1 MDELRFHPDAVS
13 ELDQSITWYMNHSP
27 AVAQRFVVAIE
38 DTISK
43 ITAAS
48 DRFPKIAS
56 EHQTC
61 GVSGFPFQ
69 IVF

>member
-13 ELDQSITWYMNHSP
+13 ELDESILWYMNHSP

-43 ITAAS
+43 ITATS
-48 DRFPKIAS
+48 DRFPKIS
-56 EHQTC
+56 NEHQTC
-61 GVSGFPFQ
+61 GVFS
-69 IVF
+69 